1 MKKLIGLFLLGLPM
15 LAAASNCEE
24 ISNNIAEKIKN
35 NGVAPSLFQLKLEPA
50 DKSEQQIEGKIVGS
64 CDRGQ
69 QHIVYIRL
77 DGLATESQD
86 KIGNAKDEP
95 VQSGADKT
103 SQPSKINPT
112 EANQPADSAVLIEQI
127 EPVPQNTQS
136 APAHSQ

>member
-15 LAAASNCEE
+15 LAKASNCEE

-77 DGLATESQD
+77 DGFATESQD
-86 KIGNAKDEP
+86 NTSNAKDEP
-95 VQSGADKT
+95 VQSDADKA

-112 EANQPADSAVLIEQI
+112 EQTQPVL
-127 EPVPQNTQS
+127 QNTESTPTQS
-136 APAHSQ
+136 Q